1 MFKKLLFTISFILLS
16 YFSSQLQTKAIN
28 TCHFYIDDIYTASTN
43 IPFYLYENTTYLDP
57 DSFPI
62 TKYKSNYTYINT
74 IVKCEEIEK
83 EITNNTLYSYYSSIQ
98 YLDNNTLYSS
108 SILKTKGTLKAYVT
122 IEDKLPP
129 VFNGYKEKYT
139 TNIDNPI
146 PLQTILKSITAL
158 DETDGDITDKIEV
171 IYENY
176 STNLNKLGSYIVMIS
191 VSDSLNNKTTLT
203 LHIETQDFS
212 PPIIDGINNYISYLS
227 SPLNIE
233 TIKSQVIVKDN
244 YYKNLEQELYVC
256 EDNYTLNKNK
266 PGIYN
271 IFLCVS
277 DLSNNNSTPF
287 KTVIEVKDD
296 IKPIIE
302 GLDYYTTSIS
312 SPISVQEIMY
322 SLAAIDSNIDISE
335 DIYILE
341 DYYST
346 YKNTLG
352 EKHIFFEVSD
362 AYGNISK
369 PFKVTINLIDD
380 IPPTIFGLNNF
391 TSYLSHP
398 YSLSYIKQQLTAL
411 DNYDNDITHLLEII
425 EDTYTSNINNK
436 GTYYLTL
443 QVTDSSNNKSEPFKV
458 KIENIDDVNPIV
470 KGKSELEY
478 ELKNKPLI
486 EQIILDNY
494 TVLDNIDQ
502 NIKMEIVNDTYSN
515 SLTTGTYYIEL
526 TCTDSSNN
534 KCIPFQA
541 KINIVETI
549 INTKTAFLYLPT
561 TSLYSLDQIN
571 SLINLPNEYTLIQD
585 DYTPNYLNEGEYTIK
600 YKINDS
606 TFIEISIQ
614 SFTPKVKEIIKKE
627 TFLNKIKRFF
637 KSIIEFIKNIFIS
650 INYSNTYQE
659 YLK

>member
-1 MFKKLLFTISFILLS
+1 
-16 YFSSQLQTKAIN
+16 
-28 TCHFYIDDIYTASTN
+28 
-43 IPFYLYENTTYLDP
+43 
-57 DSFPI
+57 
-62 TKYKSNYTYINT
+62 
-74 IVKCEEIEK
+74 
-83 EITNNTLYSYYSSIQ
+83 
-98 YLDNNTLYSS
+98 
-108 SILKTKGTLKAYVT
+108 
-122 IEDKLPP
+122 
-129 VFNGYKEKYT
+129 
-139 TNIDNPI
+139 
-146 PLQTILKSITAL
+146 
-158 DETDGDITDKIEV
+158 
-171 IYENY
+171 
-176 STNLNKLGSYIVMIS
+176 
-191 VSDSLNNKTTLT
+191 
-203 LHIETQDFS
+203 
-212 PPIIDGINNYISYLS
+212 
-227 SPLNIE
+227 
-233 TIKSQVIVKDN
+233 
-244 YYKNLEQELYVC
+244 
-256 EDNYTLNKNK
+256 
-266 PGIYN
+266 
-271 IFLCVS
+271 
-277 DLSNNNSTPF
+277 
-287 KTVIEVKDD
+287 
-296 IKPIIE
+296 
-302 GLDYYTTSIS
+302 
-312 SPISVQEIMY
+312 MY
-322 SLAAIDSNIDISE
+322 SLAAIDSNIDFSE

-443 QVTDSSNNKSEPFKV
+443 QATDSSNNKSEPFKV
-458 KIENIDDVNPIV
+458 KIENIDDVNPII

-494 TVLDNIDQ
+494 TILDNIDQ
-502 NIKMEIVNDTYSN
+502 NIKIEIANDTYSN

-561 TSLYSLDQIN
+561 TSLYSLEQIKN
-571 SLINLPNEYTLIQD
+571 LINLPNEYTLVQD
-585 DYTPNYLNEGEYTIK
+585 DYTPNYLNEGDYIIK

-614 SFTPKVKEIIKKE
+614 TFTPEIKETTKKE

-650 INYSNTYQE
+650 ISYSNTYQE